1 MRTNVQAGETPAQ
14 ITVSMIDAD
23 LKNGIGKSEMAIKYG
38 IKPWEVDEMF
48 KHPFLAGRRPS
59 RKQVLSFTFVDDTL
73 PNAEPM
79 ADSGDENDANPNQ
92 VTLEQAI
99 EECEAIMADA
109 KTSIFNGMA
118 TQQAVVDMF
127 SPSNAMATQQAI
139 IDILSPSE
147 EEEGEDVITESKPEW
162 IEDKIATQQ
171 AISEEEVQESDY
183 DNEDDDIETL
193 EDDGAY
199 SNDDDDD
206 ALEDIIEMD
215 ENSTFQL

>member
-1 MRTNVQAGETPAQ
+1 
-14 ITVSMIDAD
+14 
-23 LKNGIGKSEMAIKYG
+23 MAIKYG

-109 KTSIFNGMA
+109 ETSIFNGMA
-118 TQQAVVDMF
+118 TQQAIVDM
-127 SPSNAMATQQAI
+127 
-139 IDILSPSE
+139 LSPSE
-147 EEEGEDVITESKPEW
+147 E
-162 IEDKIATQQ
+162 
-171 AISEEEVQESDY
+171 EEEVQESDY

-193 EDDGAY
+193 EDED
-199 SNDDDDD
+199 NDEDDDDI
-206 ALEDIIEMD
+206 EDIIEMD
-215 ENSTFQL
+215 QNDTFQL

>member
-1 MRTNVQAGETPAQ
+1 MRTNVQAGATPAQ

-23 LKNGIGKSEMAIKYG
+23 LKSGIGKPEMAIKYG

-48 KHPFLAGRRPS
+48 KHPFLTGRRPS

-73 PNAEPM
+73 PNSEPM

-118 TQQAVVDMF
+118 TQQAIVDM
-127 SPSNAMATQQAI
+127 
-139 IDILSPSE
+139 LSPSE

-206 ALEDIIEMD
+206 EDDLEDIVEMD
-215 ENSTFQL
+215 DNNTFQL

>member
-1 MRTNVQAGETPAQ
+1 MRKNVQAGETPAQ

-23 LKNGIGKSEMAIKYG
+23 LKNGIGKPEMAIKYG

-73 PNAEPM
+73 PNSEPM

-99 EECEAIMADA
+99 EECEAIMEDA

-118 TQQAVVDMF
+118 TQQAVVEMF

-139 IDILSPSE
+139 IDILSTSE
-147 EEEGEDVITESKPEW
+147 EDE
-162 IEDKIATQQ
+162 Q
-171 AISEEEVQESDY
+171 AISEEQEEDSQESDY
-183 DNEDDDIETL
+183 DTEDDDIETL

-206 ALEDIIEMD
+206 ALEDILEMD
-215 ENSTFQL
+215 ESNTFQL

>member
-1 MRTNVQAGETPAQ
+1 MRTNVQAGATPAQ

-23 LKNGIGKSEMAIKYG
+23 LKSGIGKPEMAIKYG

-48 KHPFLAGRRPS
+48 KHPFLTGRRPS

-73 PNAEPM
+73 PNSEPM
-79 ADSGDENDANPNQ
+79 SDSGDENDANPNQ

-118 TQQAVVDMF
+118 TQQAIVDM
-127 SPSNAMATQQAI
+127 
-139 IDILSPSE
+139 LSPSE
-147 EEEGEDVITESKPEW
+147 DEEGEDVITESKPEW

-183 DNEDDDIETL
+183 DNEEDDIETL

-206 ALEDIIEMD
+206 EDDLEDIVEMD
-215 ENSTFQL
+215 DNNTFQL

>member
-1 MRTNVQAGETPAQ
+1 MIEMRKNVRAGETPAQ

-23 LKNGIGKSEMAIKYG
+23 LKNGIGKPEMAIKYG

-73 PNAEPM
+73 PNSEPM
-79 ADSGDENDANPNQ
+79 ADSGYENDANPNQ

-109 KTSIFNGMA
+109 ETSIFNGMA
-118 TQQAVVDMF
+118 TQQAIVDM
-127 SPSNAMATQQAI
+127 
-139 IDILSPSE
+139 LSPSE
-147 EEEGEDVITESKPEW
+147 E
-162 IEDKIATQQ
+162 
-171 AISEEEVQESDY
+171 EEEVQESDY

-193 EDDGAY
+193 EDEDDDE
-199 SNDDDDD
+199 DDDDI
-206 ALEDIIEMD
+206 EDIIEMD
-215 ENSTFQL
+215 QNDTFQL

>member
-23 LKNGIGKSEMAIKYG
+23 LKNGISKSEMAIKYG

-59 RKQVLSFTFVDDTL
+59 RKQVLSFTFVDDIL

-79 ADSGDENDANPNQ
+79 ADSGAENDANPNQ
-92 VTLEQAI
+92 ITLDQAI

-139 IDILSPSE
+139 IDILSTSE
-147 EEEGEDVITESKPEW
+147 EDE
-162 IEDKIATQQ
+162 Q
-171 AISEEEVQESDY
+171 AISEEQEEEVQESDY

-206 ALEDIIEMD
+206 ALEDIVEMD
-215 ENSTFQL
+215 DNNTFQL

>member
-23 LKNGIGKSEMAIKYG
+23 LKNGISKSEMAIKYG

-127 SPSNAMATQQAI
+127 SPS
-139 IDILSPSE
+139 E

-206 ALEDIIEMD
+206 ALEDILEMD
-215 ENSTFQL
+215 ENNTFQL

>member
-1 MRTNVQAGETPAQ
+1 MIEMRKNVQAGETPAQ

-23 LKNGIGKSEMAIKYG
+23 LKNGIGKPEMAIKYG

-73 PNAEPM
+73 PNSEPM

-118 TQQAVVDMF
+118 TQQAIVDM
-127 SPSNAMATQQAI
+127 
-139 IDILSPSE
+139 LSPSE
-147 EEEGEDVITESKPEW
+147 E
-162 IEDKIATQQ
+162 
-171 AISEEEVQESDY
+171 EEEVQESDY

-206 ALEDIIEMD
+206 ALEDIVEMD
-215 ENSTFQL
+215 DNNTFQL

>member
-73 PNAEPM
+73 PNSEPM

-109 KTSIFNGMA
+109 ETSIFNGMA
-118 TQQAVVDMF
+118 TQQAIVDM
-127 SPSNAMATQQAI
+127 
-139 IDILSPSE
+139 LSPSE
-147 EEEGEDVITESKPEW
+147 E
-162 IEDKIATQQ
+162 
-171 AISEEEVQESDY
+171 EEEVQESDY

-193 EDDGAY
+193 EDED
-199 SNDDDDD
+199 NDEDDDDI
-206 ALEDIIEMD
+206 EDIIEMD
-215 ENSTFQL
+215 QNDTFQL

>member
-1 MRTNVQAGETPAQ
+1 MRKNVQAGETPAQ

-23 LKNGIGKSEMAIKYG
+23 LKNGIGKPEMAIKYG

-73 PNAEPM
+73 PNSEPM

-92 VTLEQAI
+92 VTLDQAI
-99 EECEAIMADA
+99 EECEALMADA

-118 TQQAVVDMF
+118 TQQAIVDM
-127 SPSNAMATQQAI
+127 
-139 IDILSPSE
+139 LSPSE

-193 EDDGAY
+193 EDDED
-199 SNDDDDD
+199 NDDDYDD
-206 ALEDIIEMD
+206 FEDIIEMD
-215 ENSTFQL
+215 EDNTFQL

>member
-23 LKNGIGKSEMAIKYG
+23 LKNGIGKPEMAIKYG

-73 PNAEPM
+73 PNSEPM

-118 TQQAVVDMF
+118 TQQAIVDM
-127 SPSNAMATQQAI
+127 
-139 IDILSPSE
+139 LSPSE

-206 ALEDIIEMD
+206 ALEDIVEMD
-215 ENSTFQL
+215 DNNTFQL

>member
-1 MRTNVQAGETPAQ
+1 MIEMRKNVQAGETPAQ

-23 LKNGIGKSEMAIKYG
+23 LKNGIGKPEMAIKYG

-73 PNAEPM
+73 PNSEPM

-99 EECEAIMADA
+99 EECEAIMEDA
-109 KTSIFNGMA
+109 KTSIFNG
-118 TQQAVVDMF
+118 
-127 SPSNAMATQQAI
+127 MATQQAI

-147 EEEGEDVITESKPEW
+147 EDE
-162 IEDKIATQQ
+162 Q
-171 AISEEEVQESDY
+171 AISEEQEEDSQESDY
-183 DNEDDDIETL
+183 DNEEDDIETL

-206 ALEDIIEMD
+206 ALEDILEMD
-215 ENSTFQL
+215 ESNTFQL